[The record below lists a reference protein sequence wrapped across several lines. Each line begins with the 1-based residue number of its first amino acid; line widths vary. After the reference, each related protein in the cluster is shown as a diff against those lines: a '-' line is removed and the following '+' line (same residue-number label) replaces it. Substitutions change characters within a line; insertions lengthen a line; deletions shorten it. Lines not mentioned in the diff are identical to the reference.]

1 MLVVNMVNV
10 LLPVYVLAMQ
20 VTPIEIVVSNNAQKA
35 AVDMALVTV
44 MVHAYAMLVSPAKHV
59 ISSIAQKIAK
69 TKKVLHMDIV
79 STELVSVLKDGV
91 MLIAKRQYV
100 NHLQLAPVMVSVDQK
115 RKAH

>member
-100 NHLQLAPVMVSVDQK
+100 NHLQLAPV
-115 RKAH
+115 RW

>member
-1 MLVVNMVNV
+1 
-10 LLPVYVLAMQ
+10 MQ

-100 NHLQLAPVMVSVDQK
+100 NHL
-115 RKAH
+115 

>member
-1 MLVVNMVNV
+1 
-10 LLPVYVLAMQ
+10 MQ

-69 TKKVLHMDIV
+69 TKN
-79 STELVSVLKDGV
+79 
-91 MLIAKRQYV
+91 R
-100 NHLQLAPVMVSVDQK
+100 
-115 RKAH
+115 

>member
-1 MLVVNMVNV
+1 
-10 LLPVYVLAMQ
+10 
-20 VTPIEIVVSNNAQKA
+20 
-35 AVDMALVTV
+35 
-44 MVHAYAMLVSPAKHV
+44 V

-100 NHLQLAPVMVSVDQK
+100 NHL
-115 RKAH
+115 